1 MVPHEP
7 KEVCT
12 EIPPKY
18 VAASNKQTN
27 ALGSTYLELTWDQ
40 TDPNRVEMCKRA
52 FNEQQLNTMDLDAY
66 LQGDDAITD
75 AGFDTDYPVTEYDTD
90 TPDKKVL
97 IKRRARN
104 RYKDL
109 LNEFKE
115 MERTLKGSDEETDG
129 MSTDTERTDNEFG
142 INVVPQQ
149 RDSVEDGIKAFRER
163 LQQKEKQQTQR
174 LQEMRLRVD
183 NLSSTSSEGEGEGEG
198 VGAAKGHSAK
208 DGVVGDQESTFNL
221 DDEASSLNAW
231 IDTQKRLKQ
240 TMRQSPGEEGLE
252 VNAKKRSREEFE
264 SEREEEEEE
273 EPLVVPH
280 DMTAEERQDPFF
292 QNVHDSTYLDSA
304 EPAAK
309 RQRVRSQREQDEAEK
324 ERKQRQIEER
334 AKLEMMMA
342 SENVQGSYDPED
354 TEMDPEELSQKLDR
368 RLAKNW
374 RLRRKIKKAVKR
386 KLAEQDQFEFDAED
400 ERFSALTEDP
410 EFAMDPTSTA
420 FRNSDAMKQLLAAT
434 RRKRGR
440 LWGSGKEQR
449 DKLKTKK
456 MKESASSIETN
467 TLIHSLKLKTAKI
480 PRLIDGQK
488 RRQNITRN
496 IKRKGLSAFDS
507 DP

>member
-1 MVPHEP
+1 M
-7 KEVCT
+7 
-12 EIPPKY
+12 
-18 VAASNKQTN
+18 
-27 ALGSTYLELTWDQ
+27 
-40 TDPNRVEMCKRA
+40 
-52 FNEQQLNTMDLDAY
+52 
-66 LQGDDAITD
+66 
-75 AGFDTDYPVTEYDTD
+75 
-90 TPDKKVL
+90 
-97 IKRRARN
+97 
-104 RYKDL
+104 
-109 LNEFKE
+109 
-115 MERTLKGSDEETDG
+115 
-129 MSTDTERTDNEFG
+129 
-142 INVVPQQ
+142 
-149 RDSVEDGIKAFRER
+149 
-163 LQQKEKQQTQR
+163 
-174 LQEMRLRVD
+174 
-183 NLSSTSSEGEGEGEG
+183 
-198 VGAAKGHSAK
+198 
-208 DGVVGDQESTFNL
+208 
-221 DDEASSLNAW
+221 
-231 IDTQKRLKQ
+231 
-240 TMRQSPGEEGLE
+240 
-252 VNAKKRSREEFE
+252 
-264 SEREEEEEE
+264 
-273 EPLVVPH
+273 
-280 DMTAEERQDPFF
+280 
-292 QNVHDSTYLDSA
+292 
-304 EPAAK
+304 
-309 RQRVRSQREQDEAEK
+309 
-324 ERKQRQIEER
+324 
-334 AKLEMMMA
+334 EMMMA

-354 TEMDPEELSQKLDR
+354 TEMDPEEISQKLDR